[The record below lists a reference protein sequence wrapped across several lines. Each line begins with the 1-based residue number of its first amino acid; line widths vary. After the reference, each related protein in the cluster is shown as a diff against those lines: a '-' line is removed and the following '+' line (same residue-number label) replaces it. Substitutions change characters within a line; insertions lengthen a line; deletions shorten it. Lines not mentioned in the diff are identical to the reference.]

1 MTSLNRVSYLFG
13 MAKPDARLLA
23 EYASLK
29 DQIERH
35 NRLYYIEDRP
45 EISDVEYDRLFDRFL
60 EIETQN
66 PDLVAPDSPSQR
78 VGAKPSKKFE
88 SVKHRVPMLSLQK
101 VTTAEEFTEFDRRV
115 KNGLETT
122 DEIEY
127 TVEPKLDGLAVELVY
142 ENGLLVLGST
152 RGDGQTGE
160 NVTPNLRTIKSI
172 PLRLSSQVASRYP
185 RLEVRGEVIMKR
197 SAFEKLNLSL
207 EKQGVTPLA
216 NPRNGAAGSLRQLD
230 PSITA
235 SRPLIFS
242 AYGISD
248 TGLPGLESQS
258 DAVKLLRAEGFLV
271 NELAAIVT
279 GTDRVEKQFR
289 TLEEK
294 RPGLDYEIDGM
305 VVKVNRFAYQEALG
319 QIARAPR
326 WAVAWKFTAE
336 LAETVLQ
343 GVEFSVGRTG
353 VVTPV
358 ARLRPV
364 RVSGVT
370 VANASLHNE
379 DQMLLLD
386 VRVGDTVVVRRAG
399 DVIPE
404 VVEVV
409 ADERPSGTRKITF
422 PAACPSCA
430 QPIVR
435 PEGEAAWRCINV
447 ACPAQAEA
455 RLFHFAS
462 KPGFDIEGLGGKLA
476 AQLISESLVKDP
488 SDLYFLTREQLL
500 PLERMGDKKAQNL
513 LDNIARSRQAELPR
527 IIYALGISGVGETAA
542 QVLAQHFGDFDTLQK
557 ASEDEIQAVPGIG
570 PVIARQITQFLKQ
583 PPNRKMLEK
592 LRRGGVQFPRYAAS
606 RTEGRLDGLTFVIT
620 GTLSQPREH
629 FAKLI
634 QENGGKV
641 VGSVSSKT
649 DYLLCGAEPGS
660 KLDKAGK
667 LGVKVIDEEK
677 LMRMLQA

>member
-1 MTSLNRVSYLFG
+1 

-29 DQIERH
+29 EQIERH
-35 NRLYYIEDRP
+35 NRLYYVEDRP
-45 EISDVEYDRLFDRFL
+45 EISDAEYDRLFDRLL
-60 EIETQN
+60 EIEKHN
-66 PDLVAPDSPSQR
+66 PELVTPDSPSQR

-88 SVKHRVPMLSLQK
+88 SVRHRVPMLSLQK
-101 VTTAEEFTEFDRRV
+101 VTTVEEFTEFDRRV
-115 KNGLETT
+115 KNGLETS

-160 NVTPNLRTIKSI
+160 NVTPNLRTIRSI
-172 PLRLSSQVASRYP
+172 PLRLSRQVAGRYP
-185 RLEVRGEVIMKR
+185 LLEVRGEVIMR
-197 SAFEKLNLSL
+197 RTAFEKLNLSL
-207 EKQGVTPLA
+207 EQQGITPLA

-235 SRPLIFS
+235 SRPLFFY

-248 TGLPGLESQS
+248 TGLPCLGSQS
-258 DAVKLLRAEGFLV
+258 DAVQMLRAEGFLV
-271 NELAAIVT
+271 NELAAIVI
-279 GTDRVEKQFR
+279 GTDLVEKQFR

-305 VVKVNRFAYQEALG
+305 VVKVNRFAYQETLG

-358 ARLRPV
+358 AKLRPV

-370 VANASLHNE
+370 VTNASLHNE
-379 DQMLLLD
+379 DQMQLLD

-409 ADERPSGTRKITF
+409 ADKRPNGTKRITF

-447 ACPAQAEA
+447 ACPAQTEA

-476 AQLISESLVKDP
+476 AQLISEGLVKDP
-488 SDLYFLTREQLL
+488 SDLYFLTKEQLL

-513 LDNIARSRQAELPR
+513 LDNIARSRLAELPR
-527 IIYALGISGVGETAA
+527 IIFALGISGVGETAA
-542 QVLAQHFGDFDTLQK
+542 QVLAQHFGEFDSLQK
-557 ASEDEIQAVPGIG
+557 ASEDEIQAVPGVG
-570 PVIARQITQFLKQ
+570 PVIARQITEFLKQ

-592 LRRGGVQFPRYAAS
+592 LRRGGVKFPRHAAS
-606 RTEGRLDGLTFVIT
+606 RAGARFEGLTFVIT
-620 GTLSQPREH
+620 GTLSQPRDH
-629 FAKLI
+629 FARLI

-649 DYLLCGAEPGS
+649 DYVVCGVDPGS

-667 LGVKVIDEEK
+667 LGIKVIDEEK
-677 LMRMLQA
+677 LTRMLQE